1 MAVEQ
6 RGIVAGL
13 NEAPSFRKHAAQR
26 REIDLHVEQS
36 TGLID
41 AGSIN
46 EDGATLVLVDDLL
59 QNLTTQFRRSPDTR
73 RGGSSLLFVNDD

>member
-1 MAVEQ
+1 
-6 RGIVAGL
+6 
-13 NEAPSFRKHAAQR
+13 
-26 REIDLHVEQS
+26 
-36 TGLID
+36 LID

-73 RGGSSLLFVNDD
+73 RGGSSLLFANDD